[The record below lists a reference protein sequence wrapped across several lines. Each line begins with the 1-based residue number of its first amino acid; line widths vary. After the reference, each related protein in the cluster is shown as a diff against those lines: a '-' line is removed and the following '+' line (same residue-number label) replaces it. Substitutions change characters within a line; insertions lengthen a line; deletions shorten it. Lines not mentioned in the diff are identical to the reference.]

1 MAKLKVNVD
10 EKWPIFSVE
19 EADKDGPFVIE
30 LDDELYKQYLQIDYL
45 YYSFQ
50 TRLQVLYESEQRKLS
65 ERCPYSFPKGS
76 DIGEHLLNKIRTETS
91 E

>member
-1 MAKLKVNVD
+1 LAKLKINVD

-19 EADKDGPFVIE
+19 DADKDGPFVIE

-50 TRLQVLYESEQRKLS
+50 TRLQVLYESEQLKLR
-65 ERCPYSFPKGS
+65 ERCYECFEESAKITA
-76 DIGEHLLNKIRTETS
+76 DTILNYKPEAS
-91 E
+91 